1 CHVDVSRPLTTHD
14 DGIVREDGIQQRE
27 VAAALG
33 PGQPVSIYP
42 KALSSQDLAQ
52 SKEPPSSFDSS
63 RNKRRKRYTEEV
75 EE

>member
-1 CHVDVSRPLTTHD
+1 MSTISSKEHGDLIASLDDTTQCHVDVSQHLAGHD

-42 KALSSQDLAQ
+42 KASSSQDLAQ
-52 SKEPPSSFDSS
+52 S
-63 RNKRRKRYTEEV
+63 
-75 EE
+75 